1 MNNCCTTSEYDCNTS
16 RVYISPSGRSFLT
29 RQEKIDL
36 LKEYKE
42 QLDLESKGVGEK
54 IAALEKMEAGA

>member
-1 MNNCCTTSEYDCNTS
+1 MNDCCNSTNDSCQTGH
-16 RVYISPSGRSFLT
+16 VYVSPSGRSFLT

-36 LKEYKE
+36 LREYKE

-54 IAALEKMEAGA
+54 IAALEKAEANH